1 MNPYGTHLKYLE
13 SYIKTFKP
21 LSVFEFGCGENSTPL
36 FIEKCQS
43 VISVEMQKPDWFL
56 KIWEA
61 FNGQSNFTLYC
72 MPGGMGAP
80 DYLQKCGGRF
90 DMIFCDG
97 HMASRWLQ
105 ITEAAKKTNVIF
117 THDTDQP
124 CYKWEQAKL
133 SYGWKWFDFREV
145 KPWTS
150 VISNKQSVQDWAR
163 LMGGV
168 LR

>member
-1 MNPYGTHLKYLE
+1 MAGVLGYGRRQME
-13 SYIKTFKP
+13 R
-21 LSVFEFGCGENSTPL
+21 
-36 FIEKCQS
+36 
-43 VISVEMQKPDWFL
+43 
-56 KIWEA
+56 A
-61 FNGQSNFTLYC
+61 
-72 MPGGMGAP
+72 
-80 DYLQKCGGRF
+80 LQT
-90 DMIFCDG
+90 DQMS
-97 HMASRWLQ
+97 M
-105 ITEAAKKTNVIF
+105 KKIF